1 MQKEQLQ
8 QLTQEANALGDKL
21 QALNDEELSM
31 VIGGVGEGLQL
42 VITRVKEAAIK
53 EKLSKSGITLT
64 KGAAL
69 ALGKTVE
76 NNDKIKGE
84 IRPLGSIDNG
94 SFSSQ
99 DL

>member
-53 EKLSKSGITLT
+53 EKQSKF
-64 KGAAL
+64 GASAGEAP
-69 ALGKTVE
+69 ALGQVGVTD
-76 NNDKIKGE
+76 DKIEGE
-84 IRPLGSIDNG
+84 IRQFGSIDNG